1 MSMPSPISLT
11 DSLLKNLAFHSLLE
25 QEVEKTPFGTI
36 TVNVMLKNGVADLN
50 TLNIVKNVRKK
61 YSYVDNEDVG

>member
-1 MSMPSPISLT
+1 M
-11 DSLLKNLAFHSLLE
+11 
-25 QEVEKTPFGTI
+25 EKTPFGTI